1 MSASARLMWIEKYRP
16 MALEDMVDQE
26 EEVERLRQMLNEVEE
41 IPHLLF
47 AGPPGTGKTTAAL
60 CIARRLYRDRW
71 REFTLELNASDE
83 RGINIVRNK
92 VKTFSRFFDR
102 SQGIPFKLVL
112 LDEADMMTSE
122 AQTAL
127 RRIMEMSARTTR
139 FILICNYS
147 SRIISPIQSRCA
159 VFRFKRLKK
168 EDVVS
173 HLAQVC
179 RAEGIRYDDEALG
192 QVYDVS
198 RGDLRRGLNI
208 LQSTSALGRE
218 ITVDAVE
225 RVAGMGSLGGMENV
239 LNIAARGDYLGAK
252 RRLFEEM
259 ATLGIDGLDVVR
271 FMLSALEERGSL
283 TPRMAEILA
292 EYDYRIMEGAN
303 VDIQLSALLAS
314 IMKELQVE
322 GTYS

>member
-1 MSASARLMWIEKYRP
+1 MSAPAHLMWIEKYRP
-16 MALEDMVDQE
+16 NTLEEMVDQE
-26 EEVERLRQMLNEVEE
+26 EAVKGLRQMLNEVEE
-41 IPHLLF
+41 MPHLLF

-60 CIARRLYRDRW
+60 CIARHLYGDRM

-102 SQGIPFKLVL
+102 SQGMPFKLAL

-159 VFRFKRLKK
+159 VFKFKRLKK
-168 EDVVS
+168 EEVVAY
-173 HLAQVC
+173 LAEIC
-179 RAEGIRYDDEALG
+179 DEEGIQYEEEALS

-208 LQSTSALGRE
+208 LQSTSSVGKE
-218 ITVDAVE
+218 VTVDVVE
-225 RVAGMGSLGGMENV
+225 RVAGTGFLEGMKSV
-239 LNIAARGDYLGAK
+239 LDVAAKGDYLGAK

-259 ATLGIDGLDVVR
+259 ATLGVDGLDAVR
-271 FMLSALEERGSL
+271 FMMGALEEKGIFSS
-283 TPRMAEILA
+283 RMAEILA
-292 EYDYRIMEGAN
+292 EYDYRLMEGAN
-303 VDIQLSALLAS
+303 EDIQLSALLAR
-314 IMKELQVE
+314 IMRELQAE
-322 GTYS
+322 ARYG